1 MNKEI
6 KLCSNSSIILN
17 SVSLGKKTYQILP
30 IGRGKIW
37 YWSKYKNSSA
47 WYKSVKVL
55 EQNTPANW
63 DGVIDN
69 LYEKLSYID
78 TLDEKDVAIS

>member
-1 MNKEI
+1 MLI
-6 KLCSNSSIILN
+6 LAIIAG
-17 SVSLGKKTYQILP
+17 SLGKKTYLILP

-69 LYEKLSYID
+69 LYEKI
-78 TLDEKDVAIS
+78 ISDFKNIK